1 VQLNASTIV
10 FYAVAALIIFAALK
24 MVLSTNLVHS
34 ALFMAAT
41 FLCISIVYI
50 LLNADYLA
58 VVQIMVYVGAITIL
72 FVFGVML
79 TKREYMEKSNQFNRY
94 KICGA
99 ITAAALFAVFTV
111 NIFNAQFAL
120 SEAAQADSTIK
131 AISSLLLNDYSIAFQ
146 AAGVLLL
153 VATIGAVVIGKGV
166 KSTR

>member
-1 VQLNASTIV
+1 MVTSIV

-34 ALFMAAT
+34 ALFMAIA
-41 FLCISIVYI
+41 FACIAIIYL

-58 VVQIMVYVGAITIL
+58 VVQVMVYVGAITIL

-79 TKREYMEKSNQFNRY
+79 TKREYIEKSSQFNRY
-94 KICGA
+94 KVYGA
-99 ITAAALFAVFTV
+99 IVAAALFIVFAL
-111 NIFNAQFAL
+111 NIFNAKFTL
-120 SEAAQADSTIK
+120 STAVPPDSTIN

-146 AAGVLLL
+146 VVGVLLL
-153 VATIGAVVIGKGV
+153 VATIGAIVIGKGV